1 MESSSPVGL
10 LPSPRQ
16 AKFLEMTIVLSILM
30 LIHHPDKNG
39 APEAADKFCQVQ
51 LAYETLSK

>member
-1 MESSSPVGL
+1 
-10 LPSPRQ
+10 
-16 AKFLEMTIVLSILM
+16 M